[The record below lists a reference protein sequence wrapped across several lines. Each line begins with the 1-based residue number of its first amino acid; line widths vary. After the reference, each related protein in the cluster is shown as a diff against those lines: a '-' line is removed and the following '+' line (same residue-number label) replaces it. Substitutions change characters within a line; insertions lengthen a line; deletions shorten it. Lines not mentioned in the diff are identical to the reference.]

1 MGRKEDN
8 IKKVTKLMT
17 NLDYVR
23 NIGTVAHI
31 DHGKTT
37 LSDSLLAGAGLMSF
51 DLAGSQLALDYD
63 EQEQA
68 RGITIN
74 AVNASMVHEF
84 DGKEYLINLIDTPG
98 HVDFG
103 GDVTR
108 AMRALDGAIVVVCA
122 VEGVMPQTETVIRQA
137 IKENVKPIIFINKVD
152 RLINELKVTPEQMQQ
167 RFIKIITELDNKI
180 QGLVAPEFKKD
191 WKLDVAEGSIAFG
204 SAYHKWATSVPYMK
218 KKGIS
223 FKDIYDYCA
232 KEDQKTLSKV
242 APVHEVILDMVIK
255 FLPNPR
261 VAQRYRIPKIWH
273 GDDDSAIGKA
283 MINVDKSGPVA
294 LMVNKILID
303 PHAGEVAVGRLFSG
317 TVRRGQ
323 SVSIVG
329 MPKTYNIQLV
339 SVAVGADRMPVEE
352 VVAGNM
358 AAISGVRDAIS
369 GSTITDTDM
378 EAFELIKHYSDPVVT
393 VAIEAKNTADL
404 PKLIDVLRS
413 ISKADPS
420 IQVEINTETGEHL
433 MAGMGELHLEI
444 TQYRI
449 EKEQGVPITASE
461 PIVVYRESVERPSPM
476 SFEGK
481 SPNKHNRFM
490 FEVEPLEE
498 SVVKAIHEGD
508 IPSGERIKDKKA
520 LAKDL
525 QDLGMGKD
533 ESRSL
538 VAIEGYNMLL
548 DRTKGIQYL
557 YETMELVKDAFKEV
571 VDRGPLANEKV
582 GGRQAARG
590 QHPPGPCPGHSRC
603 PQRHL
608 RRHGAGGSHPPR
620 AQAEAVHPSAR
631 HRHGRRRARD
641 TAAPGRHREH
651 GTGGREHRDLRQ
663 GPGGRDVRLRLRH
676 QGRHR
681 RSRPL
686 VDGELGLRAGA
697 QGAGAPGR
705 PRHPPAQGIEGGA
718 LRRQLLC
725 RLIGEPYN
733 PDLALLAQK

>member
-8 IKKVTKLMT
+8 INKVKKLMYD
-17 NLDYVR
+17 LDHVR

-37 LSDSLLAGAGLMSF
+37 LSDSLMAGAGLMSF
-51 DLAGSQLALDYD
+51 ELAGSQLALDYD

-84 DGKEYLINLIDTPG
+84 EGHEYLINLIDTPG

-108 AMRALDGAIVVVCA
+108 AMRALDGAVVVVCA
-122 VEGVMPQTETVIRQA
+122 VEGIMPQTETVIRQA
-137 IKENVKPIIFINKVD
+137 IKESVKPIIFINKVD
-152 RLINELKVTPEQMQQ
+152 RLINELKVTPEQMQE

-180 QGLVAPEFKKD
+180 QNLAPPEFKED
-191 WKLDVAEGSIAFG
+191 WKLDVAGGSVAFG
-204 SAYHKWATSVPYMK
+204 SATHKWATSVPYMK

-223 FKDIYDYCA
+223 FTDIYDYCA
-232 KEDQKTLSKV
+232 KEDQKTLSKL
-242 APVHEVILDMVIK
+242 APVHEVMLDMVIK
-255 FLPNPR
+255 FLPNPK

-273 GDDDSAIGKA
+273 GDDESPIGKA
-283 MINVDKSGPVA
+283 MISVDKKGPVA

-303 PHAGEVAVGRLFSG
+303 PHAGEVAVGRLYSG
-317 TVRRGQ
+317 TLKRGMT
-323 SVSIVG
+323 VSIVG
-329 MPKTYNIQLV
+329 MHNTYNLQLV
-339 SVAVGADRMPVEE
+339 AVAVGADRMPVEE

-378 EAFELIKHYSDPVVT
+378 VAFEPIKHYSDPVVT

-404 PKLIDVLRS
+404 PKLIEVLRS

-420 IQVEINTETGEHL
+420 IQIDINTETGEHL

-461 PIVVYRESVERPSPM
+461 PIVVYREAVERPSPP
-476 SFEGK
+476 FEGK
-481 SPNKHNRFM
+481 SPNKHNRFV
-490 FEVEPLEE
+490 FQVEPLEE
-498 SVVKAIHEGD
+498 SVVKAIHEGE
-508 IPSGERIKDKKA
+508 IHSGERIKDKKQ
-520 LAKDL
+520 LARDL
-525 QDLGMGKD
+525 QELGMNKD

-538 VAIEGYNMLL
+538 IAIEGYNMLL

-582 GGRQAARG
+582 MGLKVKLVDAKLHEDNIHRGPAQVIPAVRNAIYGAMVNAGRMLLEPKQNLFMQVPDSVMGDAVREIQQRRG
-590 QHPPGPCPGHSRC
+590 DVQNMEPEGESTNVTAKVPVAEMFGFSSDIRSAT
-603 PQRHL
+603 
-608 RRHGAGGSHPPR
+608 AGRALWSTENSGFERVPR
-620 AQAEAVHPSAR
+620 ELEGEVVR
-631 HRHGRRRARD
+631 GIRRRK
-641 TAAPGRHREH
+641 
-651 GTGGREHRDLRQ
+651 
-663 GPGGRDVRLRLRH
+663 
-676 QGRHR
+676 
-681 RSRPL
+681 
-686 VDGELGLRAGA
+686 
-697 QGAGAPGR
+697 
-705 PRHPPAQGIEGGA
+705 GIKE
-718 LRRQLLC
+718 
-725 RLIGEPYN
+725 EPY
-733 PDLALLAQK
+733 DAHYYGG